1 VSAKLTRAYLE
12 AVRACTPEDCGDCIL
27 KPTTNRACHM
37 VDVDPRDE
45 AALAL
50 RLAEALMNL
59 MIEANDDAE
68 MNADERACNREEYTE
83 MTNQPAMLA
92 ARSLLAELEG

>member
-1 VSAKLTRAYLE
+1 MELTRAYLE

-50 RLAEALMNL
+50 RLAEGLEAL
-59 MIEANDDAE
+59 AE
-68 MNADERACNREEYTE
+68 QHGECIVDPACGDC
-83 MTNQPAMLA
+83 PACR

>member
-1 VSAKLTRAYLE
+1 MSAKLTRAYLE

-50 RLAEALMNL
+50 RLREELEDTVIIAGTAMC
-59 MIEANDDAE
+59 EANNDGAGYDVEA
-68 MNADERACNREEYTE
+68 T
-83 MTNQPAMLA
+83 LA
-92 ARSLLAELEG
+92 AARALLAELEG